1 MNYDQIIEDLR
12 NHPRLTDKDN
22 RVYLLLRKIQAR
34 QRSQLPAVSKSQ
46 KLFQEPKGPFSG
58 LTRAELRA
66 SGTCEP
72 DWF

>member
-1 MNYDQIIEDLR
+1 MNYGQIIEDLR

-22 RVYLLLRKIQAR
+22 RVYLLLRKIQR
-34 QRSQLPAVSKSQ
+34 LKRPRPKPVSEQ
-46 KLFQEPKGPFSG
+46 PKLFQELVGPYSG
-58 LTRAELRA
+58 LTKTELRA

>member
-1 MNYDQIIEDLR
+1 MNWDQIIEDLR

-34 QRSQLPAVSKSQ
+34 KRPRRNPVSKPPV
-46 KLFQEPKGPFSG
+46 LFQEPVGPYSG
-58 LTRAELRA
+58 LTKAELRA

-72 DWF
+72 DWY